1 MHATAQRSSA
11 HQSNGRLATTAA
23 EESAPTG
30 RRERRR
36 SWRRRRELE
45 QAALEL
51 ISRHGTELLACARRY
66 AQTSEDAEDAYQRGL
81 EILLTKAPTT
91 RVDDLL
97 PWLKTVVKHEAFAL
111 RRQRERHAPLSE
123 DGSPPEPSLAG
134 RASDAG
140 DHVARYET
148 LRLGAEA
155 LGRLKPQEVRALLLR
170 AEGYSYREI
179 CRLTGWT
186 YTKVNRC
193 LTEGR
198 KAFYERIDG
207 ILGGEECE
215 RLADSL
221 SRFADGELR
230 DPELSAL
237 RLHLRG
243 CLHCRRVLREY
254 RSAPQTLAALLPIGA
269 GNAGLEPGRT
279 ALETLLASIQDRLAA
294 WLDRAQATADVVAAK
309 KAAAIAVSAVAIA
322 SGGAGIGR
330 LATPARTDPRAHT
343 PEAWVEVGERRN
355 VDPVPAT
362 GTAPREDASPAATES
377 TEQQAKSDPE
387 PRSTR
392 GLQGPGSQAGLEFGV
407 EAAAGSPRAGGPPP
421 TNDAAHPHSSSP
433 SSSAASART
442 DAAQTKVGLPTPSSA
457 QGTPSAGPAAAT
469 VEGGSWAGEFEP

>member
-1 MHATAQRSSA
+1 MHATAQPSST
-11 HQSNGRLATTAA
+11 HETNGRLATTAA
-23 EESAPTG
+23 EEGAPTC

-36 SWRRRRELE
+36 SRRRRRELE

-51 ISRHGTELLACARRY
+51 ITRHGAELLACARRY

-111 RRQRERHAPLSE
+111 RRQRERHSPLSE

-198 KAFYERIDG
+198 KAFYRRIDG
-207 ILGGEECE
+207 ILEGEECE

-230 DPELSAL
+230 DPELTAL

-269 GNAGLEPGRT
+269 AGAGLEPGRSG
-279 ALETLLASIQDRLAA
+279 LETLLAGVQDRLAA
-294 WLDRAQATADVVAAK
+294 WLDRAQATADLVAAK

-322 SGGAGIGR
+322 SGGAGISR
-330 LATPARTDPRAHT
+330 LATPVRTDPRAPK
-343 PEAWVEVGERRN
+343 PEAWLEVGERSN
-355 VDPVPAT
+355 VHPRPAT
-362 GTAPREDASPAATES
+362 GTAPRDDASPSGTES
-377 TEQQAKSDPE
+377 TEQATKSGPE

-392 GLQGPGSQAGLEFGV
+392 GLQGPGAQAGLEFGV
-407 EAAAGSPRAGGPPP
+407 EAAAGSPSAGAPP
-421 TNDAAHPHSSSP
+421 TNDTARPQSSSP
-433 SSSAASART
+433 LSNAAPART
-442 DAAQTKVGLPTPSSA
+442 DAAQTNVGSPTPSST
-457 QGTPSAGPAAAT
+457 QGTPSTGPAAAT
-469 VEGGSWAGEFEP
+469 VEERSWAGEFEP